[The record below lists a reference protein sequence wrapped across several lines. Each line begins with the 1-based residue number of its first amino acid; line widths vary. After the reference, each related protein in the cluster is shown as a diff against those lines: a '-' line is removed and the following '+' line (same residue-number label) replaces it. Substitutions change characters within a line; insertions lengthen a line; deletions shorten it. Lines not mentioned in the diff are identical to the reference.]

1 MSKRRLKLYK
11 NSLFFSYHPRSIRSG
26 SYQNYRKFGFCVS
39 RFSHLILL
47 DCVIVACLQIRHR
60 LLSVV
65 HNGAC
70 LAVERSNVVA
80 FECTV
85 SFRTVCKSD
94 ASTRSDEP
102 QRKDRSSCSFLN
114 YRECSCPHGSAMIE
128 ISLISFRRLKPENP
142 LQFSLLRSFF
152 PARPL
157 RLPLTTTS
165 FSRKDS
171 PRRCESRRNV
181 E

>member
-1 MSKRRLKLYK
+1 MSLWRV
-11 NSLFFSYHPRSIRSG
+11 FRSAIGSSRSFTMARVRP
-26 SYQNYRKFGFCVS
+26 SK
-39 RFSHLILL
+39 
-47 DCVIVACLQIRHR
+47 
-60 LLSVV
+60 
-65 HNGAC
+65 GATSWP
-70 LAVERSNVVA
+70 SNVQFL
-80 FECTV
+80 FELFANLPRALEAT
-85 SFRTVCKSD
+85 SHKGRN
-94 ASTRSDEP
+94 
-102 QRKDRSSCSFLN
+102 RSSCSFFN

-142 LQFSLLRSFF
+142 LQFSLLRSFI

-157 RLPLTTTS
+157 RLPLTATS